1 MRCSLSE
8 CLPHPLTRSLWP
20 AKLLL
25 CWERLGSFT
34 GLMKSEKFTQIFKY
48 WSLICHNLN
57 TQVMWKWISTV
68 VTQNI
73 SDANFFMAFSVSIE
87 YNVTWRHEEHGTE
100 MLWHHNKCCDIT
112 TNTVTSQQILWHH
125 NKYCD
130 ITTNTVTSQQMLWH
144 HNKCCD
150 ITTNT
155 VTSQQ
160 MLWHHNKY
168 CDIITNTVTSQQMLW
183 HHNKWHLQGV
193 AQICI
198 VVDSNTYKY
207 WILWLCLYF
216 RLSAQHKNWIH
227 IQNMLF
233 YRILKKHEFCRQ
245 ILL

>member
-87 YNVTWRHEEHGTE
+87 YNVTWRHEEHVTE
-100 MLWHHNKCCDIT
+100 MLWHHNKCCIII

-125 NKYCD
+125 NK
-130 ITTNTVTSQQMLWH
+130 
-144 HNKCCD
+144 
-150 ITTNT
+150 
-155 VTSQQ
+155 
-160 MLWHHNKY
+160 
-168 CDIITNTVTSQQMLW
+168 
-183 HHNKWHLQGV
+183 WHLQNV
-193 AQICI
+193 AQIRI
-198 VVDSNTYKY
+198 VVDRNTYKY

>member
-73 SDANFFMAFSVSIE
+73 SDANFFMAFRASVE

-100 MLWHHNKCCDIT
+100 
-112 TNTVTSQQILWHH
+112 
-125 NKYCD
+125 
-130 ITTNTVTSQQMLWH
+130 MLWH